1 MCPDIRRLVAC
12 ALLML
17 LPIQAMASVAARSCT
32 GAMANCHEMAAA
44 NMDCCA
50 DGTPTDPAQSSVTH
64 HGGPG
69 QYPDSCSMG
78 AGCAAMCQLFALPA
92 SQPVALRVGLAILA
106 TDYSSH
112 FLSFI
117 PEGLQRPPSI
127 LA

>member
-1 MCPDIRRLVAC
+1 MSTDIRRLVAC

-17 LPIQAMASVAARSCT
+17 LPIQAMASVAARSC
-32 GAMANCHEMAAA
+32 AMANCCEMAAA

-50 DGTPTDPAQSSVTH
+50 GAIGAESTQSPATH
-64 HGGPG
+64 HGDQG
-69 QYPDSCSMG
+69 QSSNSCGMG
-78 AGCAAMCQLFALPA
+78 ACCTAMFQLLKLAD
-92 SQPVALRVGLAILA
+92 SQPIPFRAGLTILA
-106 TDYSSH
+106 AAFSSH

>member
-1 MCPDIRRLVAC
+1 MSPEIRRLVAC

-17 LPIQAMASVAARSCT
+17 LPIQAMASVAARSCA

-44 NMDCCA
+44 NMDCCTDA
-50 DGTPTDPAQSSVTH
+50 TPTDPAQSPASH

-69 QYPDSCSMG
+69 QSPDSCGMG
-78 AGCAAMCQLFALPA
+78 AACAAMCQLFALPA
-92 SQPVALRVGLAILA
+92 SQPAAFKAGLAIPA
-106 TDYSSH
+106 TDFSPH

-127 LA
+127 PA

>member
-1 MCPDIRRLVAC
+1 MRPDIRRLVAC

-17 LPIQAMASVAARSCT
+17 LPIQAMASVAARSCP
-32 GAMANCHEMAAA
+32 MANCCEMAAD

-50 DGTPTDPAQSSVTH
+50 GATATDPAQSPMPH
-64 HGGPG
+64 HGDHG
-69 QYPDSCSMG
+69 QKPDSCGVG
-78 AGCAAMCQLFALPA
+78 ACCAAMCQLLALPA
-92 SQPVALRVGLAILA
+92 SQPIPFRGGLAIIA
-106 TDYSSH
+106 TAFSSH